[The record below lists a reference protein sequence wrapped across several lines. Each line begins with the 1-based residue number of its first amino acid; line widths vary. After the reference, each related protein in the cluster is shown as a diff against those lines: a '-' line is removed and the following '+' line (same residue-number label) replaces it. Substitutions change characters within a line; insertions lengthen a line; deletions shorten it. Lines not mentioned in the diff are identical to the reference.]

1 MTRIDIDDPDV
12 DMDQGQRLLCRGE
25 LFTGEVEEHLG
36 DALVSLDSYVEGVRH
51 GPSREW
57 YKDGTLRSEATARK
71 GLPVGTSREWHPN
84 GVLAAEVEFSE
95 NGMTMVAERRWD
107 EEGRPTKNWQASEG
121 QTPRRRQ
128 NGTGQERPI
137 GEQ

>member
-1 MTRIDIDDPDV
+1 MPDVTRIDIDDPEV
-12 DMDQGQRLLCRGE
+12 DMDQGQRLLYRGE
-25 LFTGEVEEHLG
+25 LFTGEVEEYLG
-36 DALVSLDSYVEGVRH
+36 DALVSLDSYVEGVQH

-57 YKDGTLRSEATARK
+57 YKDGTLRSEATART

-107 EEGRPTKNWQASEG
+107 EEGRPTKNWHADKK
-121 QTPRRRQ
+121 
-128 NGTGQERPI
+128 
-137 GEQ
+137 

>member
-1 MTRIDIDDPDV
+1 MPDVTRIDIDDPEV
-12 DMDQGQRLLCRGE
+12 DMDQGQRLLYRGE

-36 DALVSLDSYVEGVRH
+36 DALVSLDSYVEGVQH

-57 YKDGTLRSEATARK
+57 YKDGTLRSEATART

-107 EEGRPTKNWQASEG
+107 EEGRPTKNWHADKK
-121 QTPRRRQ
+121 
-128 NGTGQERPI
+128 
-137 GEQ
+137 